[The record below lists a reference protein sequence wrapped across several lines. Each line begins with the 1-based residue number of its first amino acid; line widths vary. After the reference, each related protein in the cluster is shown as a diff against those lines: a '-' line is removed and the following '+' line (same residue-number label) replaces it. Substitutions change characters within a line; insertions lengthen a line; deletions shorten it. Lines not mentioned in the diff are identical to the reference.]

1 MVTNVRSAGPP
12 AGGIPIA
19 LLGRILAKATVGRWV
34 TGKGLSRP
42 NDPSN
47 DSTLPGYVPTGHE
60 NAYGVVGRS
69 NLDPCQPR
77 TIPSNDTETL
87 LRRLLSFF
95 TLPHKQLHI
104 PEVN

>member
-1 MVTNVRSAGPP
+1 MRHAG
-12 AGGIPIA
+12 AGSQGGVGGPGTA
-19 LLGRILAKATVGRWV
+19 RKSCAAPRILAKATVGRWA

-42 NDPSN
+42 NDPTN
-47 DSTLPGYVPTGHE
+47 DSTLPGYMPTGHE
-60 NAYGVVGRS
+60 NAYKVVGRS

-95 TLPHKQLHI
+95 TLHYK
-104 PEVN
+104 